1 MMDIQKNLDIQ
12 EGNGIEKY
20 EKRDF
25 KEIKPQGALSVSEA
39 RSYFDNLFQE
49 MHDKKRLSG
58 DDALEKALN
67 DPESLASQT
76 DSEEDADEVRELC
89 DDIKHSVNNDD
100 DVIVHD
106 GLYSEYE
113 KMIESGEYENEEDLC
128 NGEGLNYDDIYDVRS
143 ERYGDE
149 YEQGFKDGWDSVDDE
164 NHDNEAYNQG
174 VNDAEKLTSLCGRY
188 CSEASHSDGA
198 GENSENANDAENN
211 SNEYSDLNSMKREL
225 GKTYSE
231 IKEDKPPNSPNIAK
245 WFENGGSIRV
255 EEIDG
260 KQVWTYTDSEGRSV
274 QYIDGKV
281 KFPPEA
287 KHPVIGDIS
296 IGEFTGDRNKDKQ
309 LYLEKLEEEYGLTE
323 IPDGY
328 ALHHDTENG
337 VLQLV
342 RTDYHKEFTH
352 AGGHSMYK
360 EDE

>member
-1 MMDIQKNLDIQ
+1 MPGTPHAFTSHLEQAGSEISKPKIENAERPDAPSTDKLWGDLKNLLD
-12 EGNGIEKY
+12 
-20 EKRDF
+20 EKRSPAKVENPDRVDDDAPLRRTETELPDF
-25 KEIKPQGALSVSEA
+25 KKNFDIGELIKAAVEA
-39 RSYFDNLFQE
+39 YQ
-49 MHDKKRLSG
+49 G
-58 DDALEKALN
+58 DDGENNSDTAESQSDEQADEKA
-67 DPESLASQT
+67 
-76 DSEEDADEVRELC
+76 
-89 DDIKHSVNNDD
+89 
-100 DVIVHD
+100 
-106 GLYSEYE
+106 
-113 KMIESGEYENEEDLC
+113 
-128 NGEGLNYDDIYDVRS
+128 
-143 ERYGDE
+143 
-149 YEQGFKDGWDSVDDE
+149 
-164 NHDNEAYNQG
+164 
-174 VNDAEKLTSLCGRY
+174 
-188 CSEASHSDGA
+188 
-198 GENSENANDAENN
+198 ENSDDAANK
-211 SNEYSDLNSMKREL
+211 SNEYSDLNSMKKEL

-245 WFENGGSIRV
+245 WFENGGTIRV

-296 IGEFTGDRNKDKQ
+296 IGEFTGDRTKDKQ

-323 IPDGY
+323 IPEGY